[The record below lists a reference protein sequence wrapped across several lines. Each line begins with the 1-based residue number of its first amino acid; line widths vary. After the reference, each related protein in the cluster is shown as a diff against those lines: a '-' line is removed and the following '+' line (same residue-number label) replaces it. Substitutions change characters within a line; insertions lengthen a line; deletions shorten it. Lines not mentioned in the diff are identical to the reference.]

1 MYRNLEIFSSNFGR
15 ILAIENLK
23 KKALN
28 FSTFNFKFNLCFWLF
43 LLPGMS
49 SSASS
54 SSSSSTHMTS
64 VCCSFLLLFPL
75 RFHVVAFCYLVLNSQ
90 QLTLHN
96 NNNKICGTRTAYCS
110 RRAKDLQQ
118 LELADRIL

>member
-1 MYRNLEIFSSNFGR
+1 MYRNLEIFSR
-15 ILAIENLK
+15 ILVEFWLLKISK
-23 KKALN
+23 KKALD
-28 FSTFNFKFNLCFWLF
+28 FSTFYFKFNLCFWLF
-43 LLPGMS
+43 LLPGVS
-49 SSASS
+49 SSA

-96 NNNKICGTRTAYCS
+96 NNNNNKICGTRTTYCS

-118 LELADRIL
+118 LELADQVL

>member
-1 MYRNLEIFSSNFGR
+1 
-15 ILAIENLK
+15 
-23 KKALN
+23 
-28 FSTFNFKFNLCFWLF
+28 LCFWLF